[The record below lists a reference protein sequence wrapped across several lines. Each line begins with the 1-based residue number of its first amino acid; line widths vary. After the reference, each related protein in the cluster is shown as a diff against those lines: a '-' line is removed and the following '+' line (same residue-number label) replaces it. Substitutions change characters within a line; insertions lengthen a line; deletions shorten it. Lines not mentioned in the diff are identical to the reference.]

1 MMILKFNYKSVV
13 LTVFLCFSFLGF
25 SQNNKKESN
34 IIKAVDKHTES
45 AIELIKTS
53 VNMNSGTMNFE
64 GVRAVGSLFQKELDK
79 LGFKTELTNGEAYGR
94 AGHLIATRKGK
105 KGPKFLLIGHLDTVF
120 ELESPLQE
128 YTMLNDS
135 IMKGP
140 GVADMKGGDVI
151 IILAMQALKD
161 AGVLED
167 MSIEIVMTGDE
178 EKSGNPI
185 ELSKKD
191 LIDAAKRADIALGF
205 ENGDNNPKTIVASRR
220 GSADWELK
228 VTGNPAHSSQIFTED
243 IGAGA
248 IYETSRIL
256 NEFYVQLAKEKDLT
270 FSPGYII
277 GGTTLKPDGDG
288 TGGHAF
294 GKSNVVA
301 QEANV
306 RGDLRA
312 VSLDQLIKAK
322 ATMKKIVS
330 ENYPRTSAELIFG
343 AGAYPPLTLT
353 EGNLKLLEYFNT
365 VSQDLGFGSV
375 SAVNPRNAGAAD
387 ISFTS
392 EYVDMAIDGLGLTGG
407 GGDHTIKET
416 GNLNTVATQAKIT
429 AVLMYRLV
437 NAKL

>member
-1 MMILKFNYKSVV
+1 MILKFNYKYSLFIAVV
-13 LTVFLCFSFLGF
+13 CFSILSF
-25 SQNNKKESN
+25 SQSNRKEKS
-34 IIKAVDKHTES
+34 IIKAVDSHTEN
-45 AIELIKTS
+45 AIELIKET

-64 GVRAVGSLFQKELDK
+64 GVRDVGKLYQKELDK
-79 LGFKTELTNGEAYGR
+79 LGFKTELTNGDAYGR
-94 AGHLIATRKGK
+94 AGHLIASRKGK
-105 KGPKFLLIGHLDTVF
+105 KGPKFLMIGHLDTVF
-120 ELESPLQE
+120 ELDSPFQE

-151 IILAMQALKD
+151 IILAMQALHE
-161 AGVLED
+161 AGLLDD

-178 EKSGNPI
+178 EKSGSPI
-185 ELSKKD
+185 ELSKAG

-205 ENGDNNPKTIVASRR
+205 ENGDNNPKTIVVSRR
-220 GSADWELK
+220 GSTDWQLK
-228 VTGNPAHSSQIFTED
+228 VTGKPAHSSQIFTEQ

-270 FSPGYII
+270 FNPGFII
-277 GGTTLKPDGDG
+277 GGTTLQPDDDG

-294 GKSNVVA
+294 GKSNVVS
-301 QEANV
+301 QETIV

-312 VSLDQLIKAK
+312 VSLNQLIKAK
-322 ATMKKIVS
+322 ETMAKIVS
-330 ENYPRTSAELIFG
+330 ESYPKTNAELTFS
-343 AGAYPPLTLT
+343 AGAYPPLTKT
-353 EGNLKLLEYFNT
+353 DGNVKLLGYYNT
-365 VSQDLGFGSV
+365 VSEDLGFGSV
-375 SAVNPRNAGAAD
+375 NAVNPRNAGAAD

-407 GGDHTIKET
+407 GDDHTINET

-437 NAKL
+437 NSKL

>member
-1 MMILKFNYKSVV
+1 MILKFNNKSIV
-13 LTVFLCFSFLGF
+13 LIVLFCFSLLGF
-25 SQNNKKESN
+25 SQNNTEESN
-34 IIKAVDKHTES
+34 IVKAVDKHTES
-45 AIELIKTS
+45 AIELIKTA

-79 LGFKTELTNGEAYGR
+79 LGFKTVLTNGEAYGR

-151 IILAMQALKD
+151 IILVMQALKD
-161 AGVLED
+161 AGVLDD

-185 ELSKKD
+185 GLSKKD

-228 VTGNPAHSSQIFTED
+228 VTGEPAHSSQIFTKD

-248 IYETSRIL
+248 IYESSRIL

-270 FSPGYII
+270 FNPGYII
-277 GGTTLKPDGDG
+277 GGTTLKPGSDG

-294 GKSNVVA
+294 GKSNVVS
-301 QEANV
+301 QEASV

-312 VSLDQLIKAK
+312 VSLSQLIQAK

-330 ENYPRTSAELIFG
+330 ENYSKTSAELIFG
-343 AGAYPPLTLT
+343 EGAYPPLTLT
-353 EGNLKLLEYFNT
+353 EGNLKLLEYFNS

-375 SAVNPRNAGAAD
+375 TAVNPRNAGAAD

-407 GGDHTIKET
+407 GGDHTINET

-437 NAKL
+437 NSKL

>member
-13 LTVFLCFSFLGF
+13 LPVFFFLSLLGF
-25 SQNNKKESN
+25 SQNNTEESN
-34 IIKAVDKHTES
+34 IVKAVDKHAKS
-45 AIELIKTS
+45 AIELIKTV

-79 LGFKTELTNGEAYGR
+79 LGFKTALTNGEAYGR
-94 AGHLIATRKGK
+94 AGHLIATRKGE

-161 AGVLED
+161 AGVLDD

-205 ENGDNNPKTIVASRR
+205 ENGDNNPKTIVVSRR

-228 VTGNPAHSSQIFTED
+228 VTGEPAHSSQIFTKD

-248 IYETSRIL
+248 IYESSRIL
-256 NEFYVQLAKEKDLT
+256 NEFYLQLAKEKDLT
-270 FSPGYII
+270 FNPGFII
-277 GGTTLKPDGDG
+277 GGTTLKPDADE
-288 TGGHAF
+288 TGGHSF

-301 QEANV
+301 QETIV

-312 VSLDQLIKAK
+312 VSLEQLKKAK
-322 ATMKKIVS
+322 ATMRKIVS
-330 ENYPRTSAELIFG
+330 GNYPKTNAQLVFG
-343 AGAYPPLTLT
+343 EGAYPPLTLT
-353 EGNLKLLEYFNT
+353 EGNLKLLEYFNS

-392 EYVDMAIDGLGLTGG
+392 EYVDMAMDGLGLTGG
-407 GGDHTIKET
+407 GGDHTINET

-437 NAKL
+437 NSKL

>member
-1 MMILKFNYKSVV
+1 MILKSDCKHLIFRA
-13 LTVFLCFSFLGF
+13 LFCFSFFAF
-25 SQNNKKESN
+25 SQNNGKERK
-34 IIKAVDKHTES
+34 IIKAVDEHTENS
-45 AIELIKTS
+45 IALLKKAINI
-53 VNMNSGTMNFE
+53 NSGTMNFE
-64 GVRAVGSLFQKELDK
+64 GVKEVGSLFQKELEK
-79 LGFKTELTNGEAYGR
+79 LGFKTQLTSGAAYGR

-105 KGPKFLLIGHLDTVF
+105 KGPKFLMIGHLDTVF

-128 YTMLNDS
+128 YSMLNDS

-161 AGVLED
+161 AGLLED

-178 EKSGNPI
+178 EKSGAPL

-205 ENGDNNPKTIVASRR
+205 ENGDNNPKTIVVSRR
-220 GSADWELK
+220 GSTNWKLR
-228 VTGNPAHSSQIFTED
+228 VTGNPSHSSQIFTNA
-243 IGAGA
+243 IGSGA

-256 NEFYVQLAKEKDLT
+256 NEFYIQLAKEKDLT
-270 FSPGYII
+270 FNPGFII
-277 GGTTLKPDGDG
+277 GGTTLKEDTNG

-294 GKSNVVA
+294 GKTNVVS
-301 QEANV
+301 QETIV

-312 VSLDQLIKAK
+312 VSFEQLTKAK
-322 ATMKKIVS
+322 ATMEKIVT
-330 ENYPRTSAELIFG
+330 ENYPKTKAELVFS
-343 AGAYPPLTLT
+343 AGGYPPLSLT
-353 EGNLKLLEYFNT
+353 PGNTQLLGYYNT

-375 SAVNPRNAGAAD
+375 TAVNPRNAGAAD

-392 EYVDMAIDGLGLTGG
+392 EYVAMAIDGLGLTGG
-407 GGDHTIKET
+407 GGDHTINET

-437 NAKL
+437 NSKL

>member
-1 MMILKFNYKSVV
+1 MILKSNYKNSLFIAV
-13 LTVFLCFSFLGF
+13 LCVSLLGF
-25 SQNNKKESN
+25 SQNNRKEKS
-34 IIKAVDKHTES
+34 IIKAVDKHSEN
-45 AIELIKTS
+45 AIDLIKES
-53 VNMNSGTMNFE
+53 VNINSGTMNFE
-64 GVRAVGSLFQKELDK
+64 GVKTVGRLFQKELDK
-79 LGFKTELTNGEAYGR
+79 LGFKTELTNGDAYGR

-105 KGPKFLLIGHLDTVF
+105 KGPKFLMIGHLDTVF
-120 ELESPLQE
+120 ELDSPFQD

-151 IILAMQALKD
+151 IILAMQALHD
-161 AGVLED
+161 AGLLDD

-178 EKSGNPI
+178 EKSGDPL
-185 ELSKKD
+185 ELSKKA

-205 ENGDNNPKTIVASRR
+205 ENGDNNPKTIVVSRR
-220 GSADWELK
+220 GSADWQLK
-228 VTGNPAHSSQIFTED
+228 VNGNPAHSSQIFTEA

-270 FSPGYII
+270 FNPGFII
-277 GGTTLKPDGDG
+277 GGTTLQPDEDG

-294 GKSNVVA
+294 GKSNVVS
-301 QEANV
+301 QDVIV

-312 VSLDQLIKAK
+312 VSLDQLVKAK
-322 ATMKKIVS
+322 ATMEKIVS
-330 ENYPRTSAELIFG
+330 ENYPKTKAELTFS
-343 AGAYPPLTLT
+343 AGAYPPLTKT
-353 EGNLKLLEYFNT
+353 DGNVKLLGYYNT
-365 VSQDLGFGSV
+365 VSQDLGFGAV
-375 SAVNPRNAGAAD
+375 EAVNPRNAGAAD

-407 GGDHTIKET
+407 GDDHTINES
-416 GNLNTVATQAKIT
+416 GDLNTVAIQAKIT

-437 NAKL
+437 NSKMK